1 MTEDNRF
8 AGDVNP
14 QGSGFAPEQV
24 SEPPHASH
32 GPEHVRADETAA
44 HGSAPDG
51 AAEATGPAAFQRL
64 FDQAQELR
72 DSIVLLLAAKIDRLK
87 LSARRA
93 LLAAVVGILG
103 LLVAATYLI
112 TATVLVIV
120 GIGEGLGGL
129 FGDRWWLGHLA
140 TGLGLLAILA
150 LAIYLG
156 SRRLTRA
163 SHERTVQKYATRRD
177 QQAARSGRPSDG
189 KPAGG
194 G

>member
-1 MTEDNRF
+1 MSEDNRF
-8 AGDVNP
+8 AGDANP
-14 QGSGFAPEQV
+14 QGSGFAPERV
-24 SEPPHASH
+24 SEPPHAA
-32 GPEHVRADETAA
+32 P
-44 HGSAPDG
+44 GSAEDG
-51 AAEATGPAAFQRL
+51 AAEASGPAAFQRL

-112 TATVLVIV
+112 TATVLAII
-120 GIGEGLGGL
+120 GISEGLGDL
-129 FGDRWWLGHLA
+129 FRDRLWLGHLA

-150 LAIYLG
+150 LTLYLG
-156 SRRLTRA
+156 MRRVTRA

-189 KPAGG
+189 
-194 G
+194 